1 MQTNAQALSNTHALT
16 LADAID
22 IGFIDVKQ
30 AEFFQTAG
38 GFIGLRYGGKEYPRV
53 SFRRALPVG
62 QPSAYISVADGENK
76 EIGILRDVAAL
87 ADDQLKIVTAELD
100 RRYYCPLVLEIK
112 SVKDKLGYVY
122 LELRIQGAGS
132 EGQGKIYDRNC
143 AIKDV
148 NKNIRMLDDNR
159 LILFDVDGNRYMV
172 PSLSGLEKKSLKRL
186 EPYLF

>member
-1 MQTNAQALSNTHALT
+1 MQVNAEVQTQQMQT

-22 IGFIDVKQ
+22 IGFLDLKQ
-30 AEFFQTAG
+30 AEFYATSG
-38 GFIGLRYGGKEYPRV
+38 GFTGLRYAGKEYPRV
-53 SFRRALPVG
+53 AFRRSLPVG
-62 QPSAYISVADGENK
+62 APGEYISVADAENK
-76 EIGILRDVAAL
+76 EVGIIRSVAELSDAQLRIVA
-87 ADDQLKIVTAELD
+87 AELD

-122 LELRIQGAGS
+122 MELRIQG
-132 EGQGKIYDRNC
+132 EGRSFNRNC

-148 NKNIRMLDDNR
+148 NKNIRMLDENR

-172 PSLSGLEKKSLKRL
+172 PTLQALDKKSLKRL

>member
-1 MQTNAQALSNTHALT
+1 MQTQSQSLT

-22 IGFIDVKQ
+22 IGFLEVER

-38 GFIGLRYGGKEYPRV
+38 GFTGLRYAGQEYPRV

-62 QPSAYISVADGENK
+62 QPGAYISVADAENK
-76 EIGILRDVAAL
+76 EIGILREVAAL
-87 ADDQLKIVTAELD
+87 PGEQLKIVTAELD

-122 LELRIQGAGS
+122 MELRIQGAGS
-132 EGQGKIYDRNC
+132 EGEGKTYDRNC

-148 NKNIRMLDDNR
+148 NKNIRMLDENR
-159 LILFDVDGNRYMV
+159 LILFDVDGNRYLV
-172 PSLSGLEKKSLKRL
+172 PSLAALDKKSLKRL